1 VKVKESFSIATNG
14 KFDKKN
20 RWPNVHTSS
29 MLFEKKKKKKKKNQ
43 KLINNTCFL
52 KKKKKKNEYS
62 DVNDTPLFRSNLDTV
77 MKGR

>member
-29 MLFEKKKKKKKKNQ
+29 MLFEKKKKK
-43 KLINNTCFL
+43 
-52 KKKKKKNEYS
+52 NEYS